1 MTRRSMCGMAMLV
14 TTMIVTTL
22 APGVSAQEQIDYEV
36 HDGRR
41 PQPTVITPGTSSTD
55 ERPGKPPSDAIVL
68 FDGKDLSQWQSIQ
81 GGEAPWKVLQ
91 GEIQIIPGS
100 GSIETRQR
108 FGDMQLHLEWLE
120 PMRTEGRGQQRGNS
134 GVFLQGLYEIQVL
147 DNYQNETYP
156 DGMAGA
162 LYGQYPPLV
171 NACRSQ
177 GTWQVYDIIFHVAT
191 LRNGKLVR
199 PARVTAF
206 LNGVLVQ
213 DDTELIGPT
222 VHQLLASYPTS
233 LPDQGPLQLQDHN
246 DPVRYRNIWIRPLS
260 AGNPQPP
267 VKLAG
272 GHDYEKT
279 PH

>member
-134 GVFLQGLYEIQVL
+134 GVFLQGLSEYRCLITTRTRL
-147 DNYQNETYP
+147 IRT
-156 DGMAGA
+156 G
-162 LYGQYPPLV
+162 
-171 NACRSQ
+171 
-177 GTWQVYDIIFHVAT
+177 W
-191 LRNGKLVR
+191 
-199 PARVTAF
+199 PARFTDSIRRWSTPAVRRVRGRST
-206 LNGVLVQ
+206 
-213 DDTELIGPT
+213 
-222 VHQLLASYPTS
+222 TS
-233 LPDQGPLQLQDHN
+233 FSTWRRCGMESLS
-246 DPVRYRNIWIRPLS
+246 DPR
-260 AGNPQPP
+260 G
-267 VKLAG
+267 
-272 GHDYEKT
+272 
-279 PH
+279 